1 MTDRLLWFP
10 DDVAAGFLEAS
21 IGEAVVLSGPARGR
35 MRVPEKAAVHLWVK
49 CPVRGLGLLSE
60 DAVTSIKLEKKA
72 ATDADFSRLSHLTGL
87 RELKASKSHQVGDAG
102 LAGIGSLRRL
112 RDLDLYAS
120 AVTDAGLAHIAGMAH
135 LEKLHLGS
143 TRVAGPG
150 LAHLVG
156 LQKLT
161 YLKLDD
167 TGVGDESIPHLL
179 RLSALQRLTLDETRM
194 TTGGLAR
201 LRAGLPALRQL
212 YMPRPGRRLAGERA
226 RAAVLAILVRRLR
239 PERPGVASP
248 EDELREVLPTGSRIA
263 EIRRDGQSP
272 KAVDWRLDDLDV
284 AAIWLP
290 KLGTGCALR
299 IVTPAGLDVWV
310 PWLRSRGRTDR
321 RRARSTPVAPR
332 VAFH

>member
-21 IGEAVVLSGPARGR
+21 IGEAVVLRGPARGR

-87 RELKASKSHQVGDAG
+87 RELNASKSHQVGDAG

-161 YLKLDD
+161 YLKLCD